1 MTIRM
6 LLAVALALVAL
17 LAAGCGGYGDNGGGT
32 KSRPQPGTTT
42 SGGDG
47 Y

>member
-1 MTIRM
+1 MVA
-6 LLAVALALVAL
+6 AVALVLIAL
-17 LAAGCGGYGDNGGGT
+17 LAAGCGGYGNDGGGT
-32 KSRPQPGTTT
+32 KSTPHSGTTT